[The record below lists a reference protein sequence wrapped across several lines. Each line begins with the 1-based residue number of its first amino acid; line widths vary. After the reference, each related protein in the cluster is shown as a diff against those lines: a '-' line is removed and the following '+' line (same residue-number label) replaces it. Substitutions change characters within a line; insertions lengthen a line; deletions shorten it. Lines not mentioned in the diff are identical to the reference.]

1 MKLHENSMKAMMSW
15 FFWKMMYCGAKHVS
29 AAHFRGHDIANSV

>member
-1 MKLHENSMKAMMSW
+1 MKAMMSC
-15 FFWKMMYCGAKHVS
+15 FCWKMMDCGAEHVP